1 MPLHIQM
8 KSADKDTAN
17 SWPQVEHGLVFL
29 LESGWREP
37 STAILWLPP
46 AVRCLRLLPK
56 QDIICSRQNFINAQP
71 PTPIEVLC
79 VLFCVPF
86 APCCCRPYLKFNL
99 SYDCADPLVVLTLHM
114 MLLLFCFADT
124 LHPGPLGIFLDGHW
138 TCLPVQQ
145 TADWAGL
152 DGKRYAAV
160 WAKGWR
166 AVPALSCLS
175 THMSGAISSR

>member
-1 MPLHIQM
+1 MGVTFHAEDLL
-8 KSADKDTAN
+8 KDTK
-17 SWPQVEHGLVFL
+17 QLGL
-29 LESGWREP
+29 WREWEECLEDNATSYSNEKCRQRHSQQLATSWARVGFFVGEWMTGAIDCHP
-37 STAILWLPP
+37 VVAACGSVPAAAAKARYHLQSAKLYKCSTPNP
-46 AVRCLRLLPK
+46 A
-56 QDIICSRQNFINAQP
+56 
-71 PTPIEVLC
+71 PIEVLC

-145 TADWAGL
+145 TADTE
-152 DGKRYAAV
+152 
-160 WAKGWR
+160 
-166 AVPALSCLS
+166 PA
-175 THMSGAISSR
+175 